1 MTWKDTQVE
10 LAAIHRWFEQ
20 RGLEL
25 DCHQRAT
32 GRWRAIVTDPEASKG
47 EAEFA
52 DGEDELDAARRA
64 QRRQSTR
71 QLRVALDALSVAAQS
86 EAVQLL
92 AAEILLARLPGG
104 RARAGRQ
111 AALAAG
117 VWLLDPRRRQA
128 TVFAGRIARDWTSVR
143 LAGRRREELP
153 KVAERALPDALGAAE
168 RGLERLRRR
177 LEPPR
182 TPG

>member
-1 MTWKDTQVE
+1 VTWRDPHLE
-10 LAAIHRWFEQ
+10 LAGINRWFEQ

-25 DCHQRAT
+25 DCHERPN
-32 GRWRAIVTDPEASKG
+32 GRWRAIVTDPHASKG
-47 EAEFA
+47 AAEFA
-52 DGEDELDAARRA
+52 DGDDELDAARRA

-71 QLRVALDALSVAAQS
+71 QLRMALDALSMAAQS

-92 AAEILLARLPGG
+92 AAEILLSRLPGG

-117 VWLLDPRRRQA
+117 VWMLDPRRRQA
-128 TVFAGRIARDWTSVR
+128 TVLAGRIARDWTAVR
-143 LAGRRREELP
+143 VAGRRREELP
-153 KVAERALPDALGAAE
+153 RVAERAIPDALAAAE

-177 LEPPR
+177 LEPPAAAS
-182 TPG
+182 